1 MKILIAGGSG
11 LIGTALSKALVAK
24 GHEVVILTRNPSG
37 KAESEGISFA
47 KWNPSQL
54 EIDQDAVNGCDTIVN
69 LAGASVAQRWTASAK
84 KEILDSRVNS
94 TRTIVQALEH
104 AQSKTLINASAIGIY
119 PFGDETLDEGS
130 ELGNGF
136 LQEVVRKWEIEGQ
149 KASPSH
155 RTAFIRIGVV
165 LATEGGALE
174 KLLPIFKLGLGS
186 PVGSG
191 QQWQSWIHIDDLVAL
206 FIRSIE
212 DSSIVGVINGVSPN
226 PVTNKEFSKELAS
239 ALSKPFWA
247 PKVPGFV
254 LKMIFGEMSQVILR
268 SQKVISSA
276 QQAHNFSCQ
285 YPTIDKAFS
294 QLI

>member
-11 LIGTALSKALVAK
+11 LIGTALSKALVSK
-24 GHEVVILTRNPSG
+24 GHEVIVLTRNPSG
-37 KAESEGISFA
+37 KSNSEGISFA
-47 KWNPSQL
+47 KWNPNRF
-54 EIDQDAVNGCDTIVN
+54 EIDQEAVNGCDTIVN
-69 LAGASVAQRWTASAK
+69 LAGASVAQRWTSSAK
-84 KEILDSRVNS
+84 KEILNSRVNS

-104 AQSKTLINASAIGIY
+104 TQSKTLINASAIGIY
-119 PFGDETLDEGS
+119 PFGDDELDEKSATGK
-130 ELGNGF
+130 GF
-136 LQEVVRKWEIEGQ
+136 LQDVVRKWEDEGR
-149 KASPSH
+149 KTNNSH

-174 KLLPIFKLGLGS
+174 KLMPIFKLGLGS

-206 FIRSIE
+206 FIQSIE
-212 DSSIVGVINGVSPN
+212 DSSLKGIINGVSPN
-226 PVTNKEFSKELAS
+226 PVTNQEFSKELAS

-268 SQKVISSA
+268 SQKVISTRQKDYGFHCKYA
-276 QQAHNFSCQ
+276 
-285 YPTIDKAFS
+285 TIDQAFNN
-294 QLI
+294 LV